1 MAKNNDPMK
10 QMRDRFAAGMAIET
24 ALAAA
29 APYIEKGVAQAKEK
43 ATEVG
48 ANIMGRLPVDK
59 ITKLVM
65 TAPEAKAEAQ
75 QLAASLQSS
84 FGKIAATVQ
93 DEAAKLL
100 GNSKLT
106 DFAKD
111 VKDVVDSLREEFQAP
126 AAPVAEEAAPEASV
140 EETPAPAAEEAPA
153 APKKVRKTRKPRG
166 PKL

>member
-1 MAKNNDPMK
+1 MAKNNDPLKHM
-10 QMRDRFAAGMAIET
+10 MNRLAAGMAIET

-48 ANIMGRLPVDK
+48 ANVMGRLPVEK
-59 ITKLVM
+59 IMKLAQ

-75 QLAASLQSS
+75 QLAANLQNS
-84 FGKIAATVQ
+84 FGKIAASVQ

-106 DFAKD
+106 DFAND
-111 VKDVVDSLREEFQAP
+111 VKDVINDLREEFKAP
-126 AAPVAEEAAPEASV
+126 AAPVAEEAAPEAPVV
-140 EETPAPAAEEAPA
+140 EETPAPAAEEAP
-153 APKKVRKTRKPRG
+153 KKARKPRKPRG